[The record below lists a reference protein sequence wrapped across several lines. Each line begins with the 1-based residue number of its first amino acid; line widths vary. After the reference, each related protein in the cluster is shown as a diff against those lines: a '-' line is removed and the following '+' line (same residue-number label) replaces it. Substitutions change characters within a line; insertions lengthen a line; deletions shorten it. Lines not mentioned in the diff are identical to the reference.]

1 MIYMDNAATTKITEN
16 VFNEMLPYLRENY
29 GNASSI
35 YSLGQKSKAAIE
47 NSRIKIAEILKLK
60 PTEIY
65 FTASGSESDNWV
77 IKETLNQKEKNH
89 IISSKIEH
97 PAILNSLKSV
107 EKKGTEYSLISVDK
121 DGFVKLDELSESI
134 RENTKLISIMFANN
148 EIGTIEPIAEISK
161 IARDKNILFH
171 TDAVQAMGNINFN
184 LKDLDVDMLSISGH
198 KIGAPKGIG
207 ILYKKDNVKINPF
220 INGGEQERSMRAS
233 TENVAS
239 IVGIGKA
246 IEDAYENIDE
256 DIKYTRELRDYTIEK
271 LLNIDG
277 IILNGS
283 RENRLPGN
291 INITLKNVKPQTIV
305 QFLDMYDIC
314 VSSGSACAAGSIN
327 PSYVLRAIGRSEEE
341 SLSMLRL
348 SLNRDN
354 TKKEC
359 DFVVEKILE
368 GMKKFKSRWWYVGT
382 DFWQRF

>member
-47 NSRIKIAEILKLK
+47 NSRIKIAEILKVK

-107 EKKGTEYSLISVDK
+107 KKKGTEYSLISVDK

-291 INITLKNVKPQTIV
+291 INITLKNVKPQTMV

-368 GMKKFKSRWWYVGT
+368 GMKKFKSR
-382 DFWQRF
+382 